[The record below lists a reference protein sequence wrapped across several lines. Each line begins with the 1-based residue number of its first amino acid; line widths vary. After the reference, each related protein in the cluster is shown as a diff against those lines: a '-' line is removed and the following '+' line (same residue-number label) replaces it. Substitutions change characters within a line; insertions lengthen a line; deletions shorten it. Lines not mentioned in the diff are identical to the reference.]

1 MDKSPELPPSI
12 PDAARAAASDV
23 VDAVNDNMAL
33 AIRRNPLQAVAIAAG
48 VGFILALIVR

>member
-1 MDKSPELPPSI
+1 MEKSLNEPPSI

-23 VDAVNDNMAL
+23 VDAVNDNMAA

-48 VGFILALIVR
+48 IGFILALIVR

>member
-1 MDKSPELPPSI
+1 MDKSPEQLPSI

-33 AIRRNPLQAVAIAAG
+33 AIRRNPLQAVALAAG
-48 VGFILALIVR
+48 AGFILALIVR